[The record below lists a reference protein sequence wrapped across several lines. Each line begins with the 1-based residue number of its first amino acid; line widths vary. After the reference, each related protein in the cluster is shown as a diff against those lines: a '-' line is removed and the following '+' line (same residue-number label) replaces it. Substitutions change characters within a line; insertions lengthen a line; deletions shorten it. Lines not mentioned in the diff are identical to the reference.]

1 MTKEKVCGKIRSCI
15 LFIEGN
21 IRVFSLTQCRFS
33 ERQEVKSF
41 QTIRAVHGVCHA
53 CHVCVRFSVCTG
65 VGCIWG
71 VCFTTSAAVYLG
83 GSFWDVPACVPCVMS
98 NDVKKA

>member
-33 ERQEVKSF
+33 KHQEVKSF
-41 QTIRAVHGVCHA
+41 QAIRAVHGVCPV
-53 CHVCVRFSVCTG
+53 CCVCVQFLECTG
-65 VGCIWG
+65 VVCVWG
-71 VCFTTSAAVYLG
+71 VCFTTSVAVWGVVSGTCLP
-83 GSFWDVPACVPCVMS
+83 VCHV
-98 NDVKKA
+98 

>member
-33 ERQEVKSF
+33 KHQEVKSF
-41 QTIRAVHGVCHA
+41 QAIRAVHGVCPV
-53 CHVCVRFSVCTG
+53 CCVCVRFLVCTG
-65 VGCIWG
+65 VVCVWG
-71 VCFTTSAAVYLG
+71 VCFTTSVAVYLG